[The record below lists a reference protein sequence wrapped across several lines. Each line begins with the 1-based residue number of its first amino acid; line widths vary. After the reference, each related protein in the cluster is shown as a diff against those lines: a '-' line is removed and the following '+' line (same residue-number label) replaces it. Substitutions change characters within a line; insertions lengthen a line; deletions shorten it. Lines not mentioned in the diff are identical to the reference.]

1 MRYLLNTGKCNVQ
14 LKEEELAGVKEPA
27 VQGAALD
34 CSKMSDT
41 LDVLST
47 FYVSPSPPSPSFI
60 HFHYM
65 HLFKQLLL
73 TLHSLSLTHPSTPI
87 TQKIRSLVT

>member
-1 MRYLLNTGKCNVQ
+1 MRYLLNTGKSNVE
-14 LKEEELAGVKEPA
+14 LKEEEVTGVTELA
-27 VQGAALD
+27 VQRAALG

-41 LDVLST
+41 LDALST

-60 HFHYM
+60 HFHYTY
-65 HLFKQLLL
+65 LFKQLLL

-87 TQKIRSLVT
+87 TQKIRILVT

>member
-1 MRYLLNTGKCNVQ
+1 MRYLLNTGKSNVE

-41 LDVLST
+41 LDALST

-60 HFHYM
+60 HFHSMY
-65 HLFKQLLL
+65 LFKQLL

-87 TQKIRSLVT
+87 TQKIRILVT